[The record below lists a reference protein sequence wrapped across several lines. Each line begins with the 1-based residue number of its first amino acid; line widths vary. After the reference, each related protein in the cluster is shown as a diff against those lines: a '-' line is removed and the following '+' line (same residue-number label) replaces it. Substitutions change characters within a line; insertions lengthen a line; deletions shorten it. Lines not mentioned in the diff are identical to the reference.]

1 MLHLHSLLIGYYEA
15 LLIWGSV
22 LAIQVRR
29 VPLKVYDESKII
41 GFAIYNTLIFSII
54 VAIIQASGQIDR
66 ELLFGLRSVGIILAC
81 LVSLSTMYYSKIQH
95 IRRYDSGDTTMT
107 TNPSIAMTNSSEN
120 NTGTTHSQK

>member
-1 MLHLHSLLIGYYEA
+1 M
-15 LLIWGSV
+15 

-41 GFAIYNTLIFSII
+41 GFAIYNTLIFSLI

-81 LVSLSTMYYSKIQH
+81 LVSLSTLFYSKIQH
-95 IRRYDSGDTTMT
+95 IRRYDSGDTSATMNT
-107 TNPSIAMTNSSEN
+107 SMVATNSSEN
-120 NTGTTHSQK
+120 NTGTTQSQK

>member
-1 MLHLHSLLIGYYEA
+1 
-15 LLIWGSV
+15 

-54 VAIIQASGQIDR
+54 VAIIQASGQINPD
-66 ELLFGLRSVGIILAC
+66 LLFGLRSVGILLAC
-81 LVSLSTMYYSKIQH
+81 LVSLSTLFYSKIQH
-95 IRRYDSGDTTMT
+95 IRRYDSGDTSAT